1 MATKEQMEKVKDI
14 VVKLRYLECM
24 DNIIYYDRWNN
35 CPKDGFDYEGKVGAY
50 LTELSNEKLTSK
62 ETKELVESLEGETA
76 FDSDTDKGM
85 VRYLIGKDEKPYQVL
100 VNRFDKDYRLE
111 EIDAILA
118 KIKDAVCEIL
128 NAVREEQ
135 SKIDDSILECE
146 ADHDTVLRIVKKAQE
161 ILGLDK
167 DKSTLFEIH
176 HPVCVCTGPRDSRP
190 STNCD
195 ELIHAILAVVHE
207 TGHGLYNYNANDEV
221 AESGLWGGIEGAMHE
236 SQSRFYENHVGRTRE
251 FWENLY
257 PYLQKEVPKY
267 KEISLDTFLAALNK
281 VKPGLIRLK
290 ADELTNTL
298 HIIIRYEIE
307 KEYFDGKL
315 TVDTI
320 EEAWNRKYQEYLGFT
335 PKNHQEGILQDVHW
349 ASGCVGYFQGY
360 ALGDAY
366 AAQFAHK
373 LLADCPDAFEKLG
386 KGDSSVIGNW
396 LKEHIHQYGQ
406 TYSARE
412 MLKKATG
419 EELNTGYYIEYLK
432 EKYLH

>member
-1 MATKEQMEKVKDI
+1 
-14 VVKLRYLECM
+14 
-24 DNIIYYDRWNN
+24 
-35 CPKDGFDYEGKVGAY
+35 
-50 LTELSNEKLTSK
+50 
-62 ETKELVESLEGETA
+62 
-76 FDSDTDKGM
+76 M
-85 VRYLIGKDEKPYQVL
+85 VRYLIGKYKEAVQIPASLQGELNQANADGQLAWGKCYEADDFESFKPVLKKQFDLQEKIATAINPDEKPYQVL

-221 AESGLWGGIEGAMHE
+221 AERGLWGGIEGAMHE

-257 PYLQKEVPKY
+257 PYLQQEVSKY

-373 LLADCPDAFEKLG
+373 LLTDCPDAFEKLG

-432 EKYLH
+432 EKIFTLSAEGRRIGQ